1 MMIKNKKGFI
11 ALIALMVVVTAGL
24 TIGLAISLVG
34 IEELQISLAKSEATK
49 ARVVANA
56 CVEDG
61 LEKLR
66 RNFVA
71 YSDSLSIDGN
81 SCIINVE
88 VSGSN
93 AIITATGT
101 ADVYNQKVRV
111 ELDNTLSITS
121 WQEE

>member
-1 MMIKNKKGFI
+1 MIKNKKGFI

-24 TIGLAISLVG
+24 TIGLAVSLVG
-34 IEELQISLAKSEATK
+34 IEELQISLAKSESAK
-49 ARVVANA
+49 ARLVANA

-71 YSDSLSIDGN
+71 FSDSLSIGED

-93 AIITATGT
+93 AIVTATGT
-101 ADVYNQKVRV
+101 VDVYNQKIKVGV
-111 ELDNTLSITS
+111 DNTLTITS